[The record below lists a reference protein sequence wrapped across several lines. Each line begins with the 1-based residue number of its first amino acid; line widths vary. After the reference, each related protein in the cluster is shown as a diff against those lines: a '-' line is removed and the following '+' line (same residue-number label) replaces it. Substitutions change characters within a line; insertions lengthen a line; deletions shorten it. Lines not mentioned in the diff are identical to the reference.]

1 MTKCISIHCPVRA
14 SCKRSITKE
23 FDGEEDF
30 YRVCN
35 ENSGYPN
42 HISINMKKN
51 DKIVKVRLANPCK

>member
-35 ENSGYPN
+35 ENSEYPN
-42 HISINMKKN
+42 LISIKN
-51 DKIVKVRLANPCK
+51 KGHSNVIKNH